1 MSERLW
7 AGWRMAYIRKSSG
20 AAADAAGTPACLF
33 CGLAKRPASVE
44 TLVLERYRHAFLML
58 NAYPYTCGHL
68 MVAPHAHHTSFLGG
82 SAEERAE
89 IQAGLERARRALESE
104 YGPQG
109 LNVGVNL
116 GEEAGAGVAGHIHWH
131 LVPRWRGDT
140 NFMPALAE
148 TRVLPEALPA
158 TYERLLGALAGIAAE
173 GLEIMERGSGS

>member
-7 AGWRMAYIRKSSG
+7 AGWRMAYIRKASG
-20 AAADAAGTPACLF
+20 ERMDAADRETCLF
-33 CGLAKRPASVE
+33 CGLADRPASVE
-44 TLVLERYRHAFLML
+44 TLILERYRHAFLML

-68 MVAPHAHHTSFLGG
+68 MVAPHVHHTSFLGG
-82 SAEERAE
+82 GAEERAE
-89 IQAGLERARRALESE
+89 ILAALERARRALEGE

-109 LNVGVNL
+109 LNAGVNL

-158 TYERLLGALAGIAAE
+158 TYERLRRALTGIPAE
-173 GLEIMERGSGS
+173 GLEIVERGSGS